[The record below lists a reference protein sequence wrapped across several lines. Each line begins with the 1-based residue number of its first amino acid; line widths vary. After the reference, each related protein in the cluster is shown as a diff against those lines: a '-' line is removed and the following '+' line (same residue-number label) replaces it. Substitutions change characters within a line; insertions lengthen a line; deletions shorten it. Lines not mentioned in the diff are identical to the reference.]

1 MNPGG
6 GGGFVTNTH
15 TCKWC
20 YWRAQIAWACRKK
33 FHLFPQSMAFHLVFP
48 WMMFHAVG
56 KQLGVVR
63 LVLKYEIIPSMFS
76 MESCRKKRENLITL
90 TTKKKHVFKV
100 TSGVLTFYLRNIW
113 ETKQMCIFSCLYVC
127 VLGIP
132 LLTQCVLSGSLQG
145 CYAMPLMWN
154 TTVKTTQGWQRKS
167 EQKTGI
173 SGLVT
178 GHKVPVHILFN
189 LWLMTSTKHQV
200 V

>member
-1 MNPGG
+1 MLWHCTASWAETHLQLNSSCRAKADAALQSTEWKDTVNMNPGG

-33 FHLFPQSMAFHLVFP
+33 FHLFPQSMAFHLVFL

-132 LLTQCVLSGSLQG
+132 LLTQCVLIPHCQG
-145 CYAMPLMWN
+145 ACRGAMPC
-154 TTVKTTQGWQRKS
+154 
-167 EQKTGI
+167 
-173 SGLVT
+173 
-178 GHKVPVHILFN
+178 P
-189 LWLMTSTKHQV
+189 
-200 V
+200 